1 VPREQSPAG
10 PAASRLLHHNFVVAS
25 DTGCTITPAPA
36 QRVPSTTRGPDDGS
50 PTNLHA
56 QRMIALAIALLGG
69 LLMVAKIHADS
80 EPGAL
85 PLALVL
91 GGVAWLAI
99 TQWRLRNRHG

>member
-1 VPREQSPAG
+1 MPSSTHLR
-10 PAASRLLHHNFVVAS
+10 
-25 DTGCTITPAPA
+25 A
-36 QRVPSTTRGPDDGS
+36 QR
-50 PTNLHA
+50 A
-56 QRMIALAIALLGG
+56 IALAVVVLGG
-69 LLMVAKIHADS
+69 VLMAAKIHADS